1 MGDGITDY
9 IEGNPNLTKEAF
21 TDICSI
27 TLERLEITSAFV
39 SPAVWLIT
47 GEAPDAVDVGL
58 WGLGIA
64 GGIVGMAGM
73 ATSALKAYVDDDIHK
88 RVMAIRHVEGAPYS
102 KYIKSTLKYSMLAGD
117 GINATSIAAAGGT
130 AWETR
135 GLWVYVTDATG
146 KLVCDYEPKIANT
159 VYGPLLPLRPVSGGF
174 SWRKR
179 KG

>member
-58 WGLGIA
+58 WVWASPGGL
-64 GGIVGMAGM
+64 
-73 ATSALKAYVDDDIHK
+73 
-88 RVMAIRHVEGAPYS
+88 
-102 KYIKSTLKYSMLAGD
+102 
-117 GINATSIAAAGGT
+117 
-130 AWETR
+130 
-135 GLWVYVTDATG
+135 
-146 KLVCDYEPKIANT
+146 
-159 VYGPLLPLRPVSGGF
+159 SG
-174 SWRKR
+174 WREWR
-179 KG
+179 QAR